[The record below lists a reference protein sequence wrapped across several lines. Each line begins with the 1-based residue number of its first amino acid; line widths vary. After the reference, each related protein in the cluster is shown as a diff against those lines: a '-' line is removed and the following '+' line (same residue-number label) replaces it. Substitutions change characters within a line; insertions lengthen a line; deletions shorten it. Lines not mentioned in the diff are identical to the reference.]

1 MSGML
6 IAAPSSGSG
15 KTVVTLGLMRAL
27 TRRGILVSPGKAGPD
42 YIDPAFHGAASQQ
55 ICFNFDPWAMR
66 ASLLQDRAARSFGQ
80 GLLVIEAM
88 MGLFDGA
95 ADGTGSAAD
104 LAALLSLPVVLVI
117 DCGRMSQSVA
127 AIATGFARFRADV
140 HVAGLILNKVGN
152 NRHEAMLRSALVSTG
167 LPIFGVL
174 RSNPGLQLPERHLGL
189 VQAGEHAGLEAF
201 IEAAADTVETG
212 CDLPA
217 LMALAQGASML
228 PPSSESVGI
237 APLAQHIAVARDI
250 AFAFS
255 YPHLLEGWQRQGA
268 ELSFFSPLNDEAP
281 SGDTGAVYLPGGYPE
296 LHAGRLAAAETFK
309 SGMRHAARRSAV
321 IYGECGGYMVLGDGL
336 IDADGERHEM
346 LGLLPLVTSYA
357 ARSRHLGYRR
367 LRSLVPDV
375 FAGSFTA
382 HEFHYSTVVSEGAV
396 ERLFEAEDAMGEPLG
411 PVGLRLGTVCGSY
424 MHLIDRIG
432 EPA

>member
-1 MSGML
+1 MSGIL

-27 TRRGILVSPGKAGPD
+27 TRRGIVVSPGKAGPD
-42 YIDPAFHGAASQQ
+42 YIDPAFHAAASQQ
-55 ICFNFDPWAMR
+55 TCFNFDPWAMR
-66 ASLLQDRAARSFGQ
+66 PSLLEDRAARSLEQ

-88 MGLFDGA
+88 MGVFDGA

-127 AIATGFARFRADV
+127 AIATGFARFRTDV
-140 HVAGLILNKVGN
+140 RVAGVILNKVGS
-152 NRHEAMLRSALVSTG
+152 NRHEAMLRNALDGTG
-167 LPIFGVL
+167 LPVFGVL
-174 RSNPGLQLPERHLGL
+174 RSNRDLNLPERHLGL
-189 VQAGEHAGLEAF
+189 VQASEHAALEAF
-201 IEAAADTVETG
+201 IDAAANAVEAG
-212 CDLPA
+212 CDLNILA
-217 LMALAQGASML
+217 ALAQSASS
-228 PPSSESVGI
+228 PRPSSEPAPI
-237 APLAQHIAVARDI
+237 APLAQHVAVARDI

-281 SGDTGAVYLPGGYPE
+281 SANAGAVYLPGGYPE
-296 LHAGRLAAAETFK
+296 LHAGSIAAAETFK
-309 SGMRHAARRSAV
+309 AGMRLAARRGAV
-321 IYGECGGYMVLGDGL
+321 LYGECGGYMVLGEGL

-375 FAGSFTA
+375 FAGAFTA

-396 ERLFEAEDAMGEPLG
+396 ERLFEAEDATGEPLG